1 MKVIKFNTMTLNNPP
16 PPQKKK
22 FKENISYE
30 YMYTRNTF

>member
-16 PPQKKK
+16 PKKK

-30 YMYTRNTF
+30 YMYIRNTF